1 MDQGQCTP
9 LAVVPTGAVP
19 VVLAGAVPVVPTG
32 AVPVVATGAVPVVA
46 TGAVPVVA
54 NTPHY
59 TIDERAAIYESM
71 RNLYH

>member
-9 LAVVPTGAVP
+9 LAVVP
-19 VVLAGAVPVVPTG
+19 
-32 AVPVVATGAVPVVA
+32 TGAVPVVA